1 MSSSTLK
8 LARLNNE
15 PEIFHSIQGEGVSMG
30 VPSVFV
36 RASLCNLHCQWCD
49 TDYTWNWQNTPWAH
63 ENDKL
68 PGYRKYN
75 KQEYIE
81 EISADEVVDRIAA
94 FPCTNVVITGGEPL
108 LQDKAWQAVTAGLMS
123 RNPNYHIEVETNGTI
138 APSPELDTHISQY
151 NVSPKLQNSGND
163 RALRIQSEALS
174 FFAHS
179 SKSWFKFVVAH
190 VDDLTEVEEILSAH
204 RIPRERA
211 LLMPE
216 GRDLAT
222 LENRRQWLAEICRDR
237 GFRLSDRLHIQ
248 LWGSKRGV

>member
-1 MSSSTLK
+1 MASSTLK

-15 PEIFHSIQGEGVSMG
+15 PEIFHSIQGEGVNMG

-49 TDYTWNWQNTPWAH
+49 TDYTWNWQNTPWKH

-68 PGYRKYN
+68 AGYQKYN
-75 KQEYIE
+75 KQDYVV
-81 EISADEVVDRIAA
+81 EIDTDEVVERIFS
-94 FPCTNVVITGGEPL
+94 FPCRNVVITGGEPL
-108 LQDKAWQAVTAGLMS
+108 LQDNAWQAVTAGLF
-123 RNPNYHIEVETNGTI
+123 NKDHAYHIEVETNGTI
-138 APSPELDTHISQY
+138 TPSSALDSRINQY

-163 RALRIQSEALS
+163 RDLRIQSGALA
-174 FFAHS
+174 FFAGS
-179 SKSWFKFVVAH
+179 GKSWFKFVVAH
-190 VDDLTEVEEILSAH
+190 ADDLAEIEEIISAH
-204 RIPRERA
+204 AIPRERT

-216 GRDLAT
+216 GRDSST
-222 LENRRQWLAEICRDR
+222 LEERRQWLAETCRER